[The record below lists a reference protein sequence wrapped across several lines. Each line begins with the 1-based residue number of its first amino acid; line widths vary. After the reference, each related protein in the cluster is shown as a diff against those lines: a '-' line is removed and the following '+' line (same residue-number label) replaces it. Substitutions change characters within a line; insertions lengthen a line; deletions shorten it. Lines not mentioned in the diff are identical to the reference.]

1 MHDIRESSFQ
11 CQFDSASRRRVA
23 HIRAWDAKEAV
34 QLFEVEL
41 RADGVEEEGEVVVM
55 SPAPG
60 SRRSRARLPRRR
72 GARRPAA

>member
-41 RADGVEEEGEVVVM
+41 RADGVEEEGEVVVV
-55 SPAPG
+55 SPDRGAH
-60 SRRSRARLPRRR
+60 RSRTRLRRR
-72 GARRPAA
+72 RAA